1 MYGIEE
7 NQMFLAPTA
16 RVPVTNIER
25 EKILSEEE
33 LPIKYTAHTPA
44 LEEAGSAGTG
54 NRGLIRMHQFDKVE
68 LVKLF
73 ILINHMMNRILTEDV
88 NVY

>member
-1 MYGIEE
+1 MPKFEEDMYGIEE

-16 RVPVTNIER
+16 EVAVTNIER

-44 LEEAGSAGTG
+44 LEERSRTG
-54 NRGLIRMHQFDKVE
+54 NRGLIRMHQ
-68 LVKLF
+68 
-73 ILINHMMNRILTEDV
+73 LIRLNS
-88 NVY
+88 